1 MRTFT
6 VHTELEGGAPLEVLL
21 KEGQTVK
28 MNQKGR
34 QTAGPEKGAGEALS
48 AERYRIFIESI
59 HDGVYEVD
67 VHGNFT
73 YLNNSLCRIFGYPR
87 EEIHRQN
94 FSKFMDEDRAK
105 AAFTMFNKIFRTGEG
120 ISDIIWEIRDKD
132 GNTRIIELSANL
144 ITDRDGRKTGF
155 RGIARDVTDK
165 FRAQEDL
172 KRSEKRYRTLLDFVP
187 YPTVVFTANGD
198 VSYLNPAF
206 TETFGWTFEELAGK
220 RIPYVP
226 PGLEKETQ
234 DNIQRLFKE
243 KALFRVETRRL
254 TKDGRLRNVIMR
266 AAFVGERGDE
276 TAGVLVI
283 LRDITN
289 EKRLAR
295 NNEAMLRI
303 SMALPEYPE
312 LEELL
317 DYVSDEVKRLL
328 GCEGALVILH
338 DEERNE
344 LFFLGAAYDD
354 TATRTR
360 VKEIRFPIEGLVAGT
375 VIRTGEPLIV
385 HDTSKERHLHIERDR
400 KLGYHTRNLALV
412 PLRSSDRI
420 IGVLCAINKKEGSF
434 EESDLDL
441 LNMIAGTVVLSIE
454 NARFADEIK
463 KAYREVTK
471 LNRAK
476 DRVINHLAHELKT
489 PCAVLLAS
497 LKTLSRKL
505 ALLPDQ
511 EWKRTMDRVQ
521 RNLDR
526 LLEIQD
532 EVDDIIQDR
541 HYAVYPLM
549 SFVLEQC
556 ADELE
561 ALAAEDVGGEMAAAR
576 IRKRVEELFGPRER
590 ALKAIF
596 LHEFVA
602 RRLEAN
608 KGSWARRGV
617 KIESAL
623 ESCPAICM
631 PEEPLAKIVDGLV
644 RNAIENTP
652 DEGCL
657 EVMVSQNRDGI
668 ELKVRDY
675 GIGITSENQ
684 RRIFEGFFTTQPTDA
699 YSSKRR
705 FDFKAGGKG
714 ADLLRMKIFSERYR
728 FKIDMT
734 STRCHHIPTEND
746 ACPGRISECGSCTG
760 VEDCKRSGGTT
771 FTLLFPPAPDQ
782 GC

>member
-1 MRTFT
+1 
-6 VHTELEGGAPLEVLL
+6 L
-21 KEGQTVK
+21 KKGQTDK
-28 MNQKGR
+28 MIQEGR
-34 QTAGPEKGAGEALS
+34 QTEGPLREAAEALS
-48 AERYRIFIESI
+48 EERYRTFIESI

-67 VHGNFT
+67 VHGNYT
-73 YLNNSLCRIFGYPR
+73 YFNNSLCRIFGYPR
-87 EEIHRQN
+87 EEIYLHN
-94 FSKFMDEDRAK
+94 YSKFMDEDRAK
-105 AAFTMFNKIFRTGEG
+105 AAFKIFNKIFKTGKG
-120 ISDIIWEIRDKD
+120 ISDIIWEIRDKA

-144 ITDRDGRKTGF
+144 ITDRNGRKTGF

-165 FRAQEDL
+165 FRAREDL
-172 KRSEKRYRTLLDFVP
+172 QRSEKRYRTLMDFVP
-187 YPTVVFTANGD
+187 YPTVVFDANGG

-206 TETFGWTFEELAGK
+206 TEIFGWTFEELAGK

-226 PGLEKETQ
+226 PGLEQETQ
-234 DNIQRLFKE
+234 DNIQRLFEE
-243 KALFRVETRRL
+243 KALFRIETKRL
-254 TKDGRLRNVIMR
+254 TKDGRLRDVIMR
-266 AAFVGERGDE
+266 ASFVGEARDE

-295 NNEAMLRI
+295 NSEAMLRI

-328 GCEGALVILH
+328 GCEGALVVLH

-344 LFFLGAAYDD
+344 LLFLGAAYDD
-354 TATRTR
+354 SATRTR

-375 VIRTGEPLIV
+375 VIQTGEPLIV
-385 HDTSKERHLHIERDR
+385 NDTSKQRHLHLARDK

-420 IGVLCAINKKEGSF
+420 IGVLCAINKKEGRF
-434 EESDLDL
+434 EDSDLDL

-476 DRVINHLAHELKT
+476 DRVINHLAHEMKT

-497 LKTLSRKL
+497 LKTLSKKL

-511 EWKRTMDRVQ
+511 EWTRTMARIQ

-532 EVDDIIQDR
+532 EVEDIIQDR

-561 ALAAEDVGGEMAAAR
+561 ALAAEDVGGERAAAR
-576 IRKRVEELFGPRER
+576 IRKRVEELFGPSEK
-590 ALKAIF
+590 AMKAIP
-596 LHEFVA
+596 LHDFVA
-602 RRLEAN
+602 RRLEVIKDLA
-608 KGSWARRGV
+608 SRRNV
-617 KIESAL
+617 RIESAL
-623 ESCPAICM
+623 EPCGAVCM
-631 PEEPLAKIVDGLV
+631 PDEPLAKIVDGLV
-644 RNAIENTP
+644 RNAVENTP
-652 DEGCL
+652 DEGCV
-657 EVMVSQNRDGI
+657 EVMVNQNRDGV

-675 GIGITSENQ
+675 GVGITSENQ
-684 RRIFEGFFTTQPTDA
+684 QRIFEGFFTTQPTDA

-728 FKIDMT
+728 FKIDIT
-734 STRCHHIPTEND
+734 STKCHYIPTENE
-746 ACPGRISECGSCTG
+746 ACPGRISQCGYCTS

-771 FTLLFPPAPDQ
+771 FTLLFPLAPER

>member
-1 MRTFT
+1 MKR
-6 VHTELEGGAPLEVLL
+6 
-21 KEGQTVK
+21 GQVDK
-28 MNQKGR
+28 MNQEGK
-34 QTAGPEKGAGEALS
+34 QTAGWGKGAGEALS

-67 VHGNFT
+67 VHGNYT

-87 EEIHRQN
+87 DEIYNQN

-105 AAFTMFNKIFRTGEG
+105 AAFTMFNRIFRTGEG
-120 ISDIIWEIRDKD
+120 ISDIVWEIRDKD
-132 GNTRIIELSANL
+132 GKTRIIELSANL
-144 ITDRDGRKTGF
+144 ITDKAGRKTGF
-155 RGIARDVTDK
+155 RGIARDMTDK

-172 KRSEKRYRTLLDFVP
+172 KRSEKRYHTLLDFVP

-198 VSYLNPAF
+198 VSYVNPAF
-206 TETFGWTFEELAGK
+206 TETFGWTFGELAGK

-226 PGLEKETQ
+226 AALEKETQ
-234 DNIQRLFKE
+234 DNIQRLFNE
-243 KALFRVETRRL
+243 KAVLRIETKRL
-254 TKDGRLRNVIMR
+254 TKDGRMINVIMR
-266 AAFVGERGDE
+266 ASLVGEAGDAS
-276 TAGVLVI
+276 AGVLVI

-317 DYVSDEVKRLL
+317 DYVSEEVKHLL

-354 TATRTR
+354 TATSTR
-360 VKEIRFPIEGLVAGT
+360 IKEIRFPIEGLVAGR
-375 VIRTGEPLIV
+375 VILTGEPLIV
-385 HDTSKERHLHIERDR
+385 NDTSKERHLHLARDK
-400 KLGYHTRNLALV
+400 KLGYQTHNLALV

-420 IGVLCAINKKEGSF
+420 IGVLCSINKKEGMF

-497 LKTLSRKL
+497 LKTLTRKL
-505 ALLPDQ
+505 VLLPDQ
-511 EWKRTMDRVQ
+511 EWKRTMDRIQ

-532 EVDDIIQDR
+532 EVDDIIQER

-556 ADELE
+556 NDELE
-561 ALAAEDVGGEMAAAR
+561 ALADEDVAGENGGRYASASGSRRSSDPGKLPSKPFPSTSLSLSAWKRPRGPGPAA
-576 IRKRVEELFGPRER
+576 
-590 ALKAIF
+590 
-596 LHEFVA
+596 
-602 RRLEAN
+602 
-608 KGSWARRGV
+608 
-617 KIESAL
+617 
-623 ESCPAICM
+623 M
-631 PEEPLAKIVDGLV
+631 
-644 RNAIENTP
+644 
-652 DEGCL
+652 
-657 EVMVSQNRDGI
+657 
-668 ELKVRDY
+668 
-675 GIGITSENQ
+675 
-684 RRIFEGFFTTQPTDA
+684 
-699 YSSKRR
+699 
-705 FDFKAGGKG
+705 
-714 ADLLRMKIFSERYR
+714 
-728 FKIDMT
+728 
-734 STRCHHIPTEND
+734 
-746 ACPGRISECGSCTG
+746 
-760 VEDCKRSGGTT
+760 
-771 FTLLFPPAPDQ
+771 
-782 GC
+782 